1 MIRRDW
7 QQVEQALLGHS
18 LSSSEAASSV
28 RISLDV
34 RILPSKKFFA
44 ETQSFLSLFG
54 RSLDEEI
61 IMSFVLYM
69 HKVPLISEYL
79 ALECEGKDKYKCGSN
94 VFWKW

>member
-69 HKVPLISEYL
+69 HKVRYH
-79 ALECEGKDKYKCGSN
+79 
-94 VFWKW
+94 

>member
-28 RISLDV
+28 RISLGV
-34 RILPSKKFFA
+34 RILPSKKLFA

-69 HKVPLISEYL
+69 HKVRYH
-79 ALECEGKDKYKCGSN
+79 
-94 VFWKW
+94 